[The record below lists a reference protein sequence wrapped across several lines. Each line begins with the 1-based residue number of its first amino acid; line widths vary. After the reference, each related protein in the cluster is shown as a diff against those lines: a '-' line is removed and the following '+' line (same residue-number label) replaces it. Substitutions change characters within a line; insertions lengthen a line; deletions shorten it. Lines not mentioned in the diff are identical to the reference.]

1 MQIICTSLQTDN
13 HTSTSPLTFFTGQM
27 LFLTP
32 NQQCQSP
39 KGKWQL
45 RRNTI
50 NVETASYLIRPW
62 WNPRA
67 RWFSNENS
75 RKHLHRWDNTFSSSG
90 EVCSKYTTYVLQ
102 IKSVNCVAKDVSKKC
117 AILPQKRRWETHLP
131 YWGQWDHRVCNE
143 WLLQF
148 QDYGNLLSQKALPLS
163 LTLDSTHFPFCWG

>member
-1 MQIICTSLQTDN
+1 
-13 HTSTSPLTFFTGQM
+13 M

-50 NVETASYLIRPW
+50 NVKTVSYLIRPW

-75 RKHLHRWDNTFSSSG
+75 RKHLHSWDNTFSSPG

-117 AILPQKRRWETHLP
+117 ALLPQKRRWETHLP
-131 YWGQWDHRVCNE
+131 YWGQWDHSLWRMAIAIPGLWQPSQPESTATVPYLRQYSFPILLRAGGWVGPCE
-143 WLLQF
+143 WLHTDTVLCANG
-148 QDYGNLLSQKALPLS
+148 YRSEY
-163 LTLDSTHFPFCWG
+163 